1 MTDDNAAIVTELL
14 RAIDDRE
21 WDRVLELLD
30 ERSVTRNSSGR
41 IYVGHRGFDNWLG
54 DTAAS
59 TSSRHFETAMV
70 RDLAD
75 GYVLVVGAEH
85 RDPLR
90 GEAEAIPGAWI
101 YLVVDGRI
109 NACMY
114 FRTERDA
121 LASITG
127 PGRGEPAVDVIE
139 RWVDAFHRDDYD
151 ALVGLLHERLRF
163 RLLHVD
169 QDVSDEGLPAFIDA
183 LVSMRVR
190 FDDVL
195 VERIDV
201 DEIGNGF
208 AIATTTVR
216 VVDDYEIN
224 RRRLAHAVR
233 IVDGRI
239 AEWLPFRQVEA
250 ARIAVANRSAGAYG

>member
-1 MTDDNAAIVTELL
+1 MTEDNAAIVTELL
-14 RAIDDRE
+14 RATDDRE
-21 WDRVLELLD
+21 WDRVIDLLG
-30 ERSVTRNSSGR
+30 EHSVTRNSSGR
-41 IYVGHRGFDNWLG
+41 LYVGHQGFENWLR

-59 TSSRHFETAMV
+59 TSARHFEAGNV
-70 RDLAD
+70 RDLGD
-75 GYVLVVGAEH
+75 GYVLVIGTEH
-85 RDPLR
+85 REPLR
-90 GEAEAIPGAWI
+90 GIAEAIPGAWI

-127 PGRGEPAVDVIE
+127 PGRGEPAVDIIE
-139 RWVDAFHRDDYD
+139 RWIDAFHRDDYD
-151 ALVGLLHERLRF
+151 GLIGLLHERLRF
-163 RLLHVD
+163 RPLHTD

-195 VERIDV
+195 VERVDV

-208 AIATTTVR
+208 SIATTTVR
-216 VVDDYEIN
+216 LVEDDEIS
-224 RRRLAHAVR
+224 RRRLVYAV
-233 IVDGRI
+233 RI

-250 ARIAVANRSAGAYG
+250 ARIAVANRSADAYG